1 MLGSTNACACDRAFC
16 RVQLNFWK
24 FLVANLELVW
34 YISYLRAIGT
44 VVARYLHTVDVAGS
58 NPASP
63 ISRLTFLC
71 NQSCFTNETARP

>member
-1 MLGSTNACACDRAFC
+1 MGDRTLC
-16 RVQLNFWK
+16 RVFTPKLAADFFGK

-34 YISYLRAIGT
+34 YVGYLRAIGT

-63 ISRLTFLC
+63 INFNPL
-71 NQSCFTNETARP
+71 